1 MANAATKGF
10 PLLSG
15 LGHSGNKK
23 PKLSFAPLRLCEK
36 IKTTL
41 ANFAKP
47 FANFA
52 VKKIKMDAYVKQDIQ
67 NNIATIEFFHP
78 EQNSLPGNILAQLAQ
93 TITDAGKNDEVKVI
107 ILKSGG
113 DRTFCAGA
121 SFKEL
126 IAINDAETGK
136 IFFSGFANVI
146 NAMRQCPKFIIG
158 RIQGKT
164 VGGGVGIAAATDY
177 CMATQSASIKLSELN
192 VGIGPFV
199 VSPAIERK
207 MGVSAM
213 SQIAI
218 DANNFYEA
226 EWARSKGLYAN
237 VYESIEEMDT
247 AVEASAKH
255 LCTYNPEAMLEM
267 KKIFWRGT
275 DDWDTLLAERA
286 AISGRLVLSD
296 FTKETLKKFKV

>member
-1 MANAATKGF
+1 M
-10 PLLSG
+10 
-15 LGHSGNKK
+15 
-23 PKLSFAPLRLCEK
+23 E
-36 IKTTL
+36 
-41 ANFAKP
+41 
-47 FANFA
+47 
-52 VKKIKMDAYVKQDIQ
+52 AYVKQNIE

-78 EQNSLPGNILAQLAQ
+78 EQNSLPGTILAQLAD
-93 TITDAGKNDEVKVI
+93 TITDTGNNPEVKVI

-121 SFKEL
+121 SFQEL

-136 IFFSGFANVI
+136 VFFSGFANVI
-146 NAMRQCPKFIIG
+146 NAMRKCPKFILG

-177 CMATQSASIKLSELN
+177 CMATKFAAIKLSELN

-218 DANNFYEA
+218 DANTFYEA
-226 EWARSKGLYAN
+226 NWAKDRGLFAN
-237 VYESIEEMDT
+237 VFESIEELD
-247 AVEASAKH
+247 EAIQKFAEH

-267 KKIFWRGT
+267 KKVFWRGT
-275 DDWDTLLAERA
+275 DDWDNLLAERA

-296 FTKETLKKFKV
+296 FTKEMLKKFKV